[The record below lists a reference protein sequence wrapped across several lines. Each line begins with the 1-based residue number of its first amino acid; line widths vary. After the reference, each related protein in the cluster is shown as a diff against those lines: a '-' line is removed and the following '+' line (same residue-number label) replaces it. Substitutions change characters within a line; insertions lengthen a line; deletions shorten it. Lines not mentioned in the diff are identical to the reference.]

1 MNISKI
7 LAVIFIWII
16 GIPLHVRKVQKARR
30 KKEVAWEL
38 EIYHSVTCVIFFTL
52 MTIFDVVQFTCPK
65 MDDSFASFFL
75 QSVWFIRSIGTTI
88 ILWHSLNVALYKY
101 FIIVIKKPIIIEDKT
116 MDVKYLV
123 LLILSPIMWAIA
135 FYFRNIETLD
145 FIVSPGK
152 GCQFGSLTQK
162 NTRATWLCN
171 FDDDD
176 EYENKWTLFYLWTE
190 FCCITQAIASL
201 IFLSNVFEAYVYYR
215 IFSFARR

>member
-7 LAVIFIWII
+7 IAVIFIWFI

-38 EIYHSVTCVIFFTL
+38 EIYHSVSCVMFFTL

-65 MDDSFASFFL
+65 MDENFASIFL
-75 QSVWFIRSIGTTI
+75 QSTWFFRSIGTTI

-101 FIIVIKKPIIIEDKT
+101 FIIVIKKPLIIDDKT
-116 MDVKYLV
+116 MDLKYLV
-123 LLILSPIMWAIA
+123 LLILFPIIWAIA

-145 FIVSPGK
+145 FIVLPK
-152 GCQFGSLTQK
+152 QGCQFGSL
-162 NTRATWLCN
+162 NTRATWFCN
-171 FDDDD
+171 FNDDDD
-176 EYENKWTLFYLWTE
+176 YENKWSLFYIWTE

-201 IFLSNVFEAYVYYR
+201 IFLSNVFEAYVYYK
-215 IFSFARR
+215 IFSFAKR